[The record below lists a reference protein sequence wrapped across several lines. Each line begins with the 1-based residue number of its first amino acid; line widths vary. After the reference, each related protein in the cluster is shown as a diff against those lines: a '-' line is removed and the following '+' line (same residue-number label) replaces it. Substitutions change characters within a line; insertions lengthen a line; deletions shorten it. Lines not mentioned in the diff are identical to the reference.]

1 MSAPE
6 DEDGDELALALG
18 RHVALSPEG
27 PRPRAWE
34 AVLRGEASL
43 EQVAASEGVELER
56 ARAYF
61 TPLEPERVASIVD
74 AVLAAS
80 SQAEPAAGTQA
91 EPAAAPVVEPAS
103 RVVELASRR
112 RSSSGAI
119 VIGSLLALAAGLA
132 LWWAWPRGAESPPGG
147 GVAVRE
153 PMPGHALEVGGWLK
167 EVRAE
172 PDPATPA
179 PVRYRYAPDGEFE
192 WLLRPAAGI
201 AGALVLHAYV
211 LEPSPRRL
219 ALDDMVTIATSGAI
233 RIAGTID
240 RLGLAPGQ
248 HTIVLIVARPDALP
262 DIGDIATPPAT
273 DSTDSPW
280 RAYRIEI
287 EI

>member
-6 DEDGDELALALG
+6 DEDGDDELALALG

-34 AVLRGEASL
+34 AVLRGEAPL

-80 SQAEPAAGTQA
+80 SPAEPAVGAQA
-91 EPAAAPVVEPAS
+91 EPAAAP
-103 RVVELASRR
+103 VVELASRR
-112 RSSSGAI
+112 RSSSGAL
-119 VIGSLLALAAGLA
+119 VIGSLLALAAALA
-132 LWWAWPRGAESPPGG
+132 LWWAWPRGGESPPGG

-201 AGALVLHAYV
+201 DGALVLHAYV

-248 HTIVLIVARPDALP
+248 HTIVLVVARPDALP
-262 DIGDIATPPAT
+262 DIGDIVTPPAT
-273 DSTDSPW
+273 ASTDSPW
-280 RAYRIEI
+280 RAYRIEL
-287 EI
+287 EM

>member
-6 DEDGDELALALG
+6 DEHGDDELALALG

-74 AVLAAS
+74 AVLAA
-80 SQAEPAAGTQA
+80 GTPA
-91 EPAAAPVVEPAS
+91 EPAAAP
-103 RVVELASRR
+103 VVELASRR

-132 LWWAWPRGAESPPGG
+132 LWWAWPRGGESPPGG

-192 WLLRPAAGI
+192 WLLRPATGI
-201 AGALVLHAYV
+201 DGALVLHAYV

-273 DSTDSPW
+273 ASTESPW

-287 EI
+287 EL